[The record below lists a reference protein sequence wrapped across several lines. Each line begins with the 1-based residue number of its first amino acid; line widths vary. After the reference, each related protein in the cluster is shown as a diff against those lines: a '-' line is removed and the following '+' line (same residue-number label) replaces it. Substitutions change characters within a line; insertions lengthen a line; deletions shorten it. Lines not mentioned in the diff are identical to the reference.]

1 MMCIIKSLVLIGNR
15 LTKKIAGAAHLNKTM
30 PIILSET
37 YKGTVMANP
46 LVNFVQDELSF
57 AAQHL
62 VSLKVNDLINL
73 KNVVQK
79 DLSEAHNILV
89 EMAKI
94 WLELKPAEN
103 IVRALFPTLNAL
115 FDVLDKAASL
125 DQQFLAVTK

>member
-1 MMCIIKSLVLIGNR
+1 
-15 LTKKIAGAAHLNKTM
+15 M